1 MRHARR
7 GLGLLARI
15 IRLVTLAVAAV
26 IVIGIL
32 FQVLEANSN
41 NVVVQAVTDAARFL
55 VGPFREMFRLD
66 NPDVQVAVNWGIGA
80 AVWVIVGALVAALL
94 RRP

>member
-41 NVVVQAVTDAARFL
+41 NVVVQAITDAARFL

>member
-26 IVIGIL
+26 IVFGIL

-41 NVVVQAVTDAARFL
+41 NVVVQAITDAARFL